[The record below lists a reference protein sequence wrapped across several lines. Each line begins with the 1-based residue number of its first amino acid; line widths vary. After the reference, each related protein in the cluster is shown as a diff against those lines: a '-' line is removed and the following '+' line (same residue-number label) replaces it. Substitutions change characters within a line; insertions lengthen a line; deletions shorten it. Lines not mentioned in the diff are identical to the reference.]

1 MNEKEIRVKIFR
13 YEKKGNKKA
22 KYDEYTVPIEPL
34 MTILDVLDFI
44 YENLD
49 STISYNSNCRRGTCA
64 VCTVLVNGKT
74 AKSCVMKA
82 SEDIT
87 IEPVSK
93 EKCIKDLVVENL

>member
-1 MNEKEIRVKIFR
+1 MSKKKIRVKIFR
-13 YEKKGNKKA
+13 YGKNGKIKA
-22 KYDEYTVPIEPL
+22 RYDEYDVPIEPL
-34 MTILDVLDFI
+34 MTVLDVLDFI

-64 VCTVLVNGKT
+64 VCTVLVNGKA
-74 AKSCVMKA
+74 AKSCVIKVY
-82 SEDIT
+82 EDIT